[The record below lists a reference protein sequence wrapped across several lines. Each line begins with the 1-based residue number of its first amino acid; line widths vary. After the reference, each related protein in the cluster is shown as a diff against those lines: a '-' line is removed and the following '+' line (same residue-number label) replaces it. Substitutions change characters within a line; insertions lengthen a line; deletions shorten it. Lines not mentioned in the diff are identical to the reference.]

1 MSTKRH
7 FQLPDEGRCHR
18 GPRPTIGGK
27 LPPKFARTGG
37 LAFLSDDHLVR
48 SQSMRVRSLC
58 VMLALL
64 AACGKQD
71 PAAPA
76 RIETRVRLARA
87 ATCESLTRQIQ
98 DTAARQMRAQMDEWR
113 SGFAYG
119 LPAAGG
125 AAATPAAGAGPA
137 SFSTTNTQ
145 VAGVDE
151 ADFVKNE
158 GTPILVLRGQTLLP

>member
-1 MSTKRH
+1 MKV
-7 FQLPDEGRCHR
+7 
-18 GPRPTIGGK
+18 
-27 LPPKFARTGG
+27 ARNGVF
-37 LAFLSDDHLVR
+37 AFLSDDHFCR
-48 SQSMRVRSLC
+48 SQSSRVRSLW

-71 PAAPA
+71 AAAPA

-98 DTAARQMRAQMDEWR
+98 DTATRQMRAQMDEWKR
-113 SGFAYG
+113 GFVYA

-137 SFSTTNTQ
+137 SYSTTNTQ

-151 ADFVKNE
+151 ADFVKND
-158 GTPILVLRGQTLLP
+158 GSRIFVLAGRTHSVAPS

>member
-98 DTAARQMRAQMDEWR
+98 DTAARQMRAQMDEWKR
-113 SGFAYG
+113 GFAYG
-119 LPAAGG
+119 LPPARG
-125 AAATPAAGAGPA
+125 AAPNPAPPPRA
-137 SFSTTNTQ
+137 
-145 VAGVDE
+145 
-151 ADFVKNE
+151 
-158 GTPILVLRGQTLLP
+158 

>member
-1 MSTKRH
+1 AEPAQVANVDQTAFPAPGRRP
-7 FQLPDEGRCHR
+7 LPQRTATHHR
-18 GPRPTIGGK
+18 WQTS
-27 LPPKFARTGG
+27 PKFARTGG

-98 DTAARQMRAQMDEWR
+98 DTAAREMR
-113 SGFAYG
+113 G
-119 LPAAGG
+119 
-125 AAATPAAGAGPA
+125 
-137 SFSTTNTQ
+137 Q
-145 VAGVDE
+145 VAVRKCED
-151 ADFVKNE
+151 AYDH
-158 GTPILVLRGQTLLP
+158 TRRR